1 MTDEGWT
8 LVTVVLGKWILAI
21 VGSRVVGVEHWRML
35 SKKWNLQYIPYEREL
50 VARHWMLCKRKCSI
64 VTGIGRHKAAID
76 VATVSVVEPEKE
88 RERKTDSDRTAKILG
103 PLGVAAMD
111 APRTSSLCVSMGSLG
126 LENDTAGPK
135 TYRNLGLKET
145 YKQNPGN
152 PKVLSLLSSLL
163 ERSIIKN
170 EALLEATQTKDV
182 VTPFHGSRAPTLSI
196 KEYID
201 RIFKYSS
208 CSPSCF
214 VVAQVYIDRF
224 IHCGSVNLTSL
235 SVHRL
240 LITSVMLAAKF
251 IDDAFYNNA
260 YYAKVGG
267 VTTAELNRLEMK
279 FLFGLDFRL
288 HVSVS
293 TFGKYCSELEKEKE
307 VVSCEL
313 QVERL
318 PRVIHAACGLKE
330 NWSTTDN
337 DSGSY
342 ATAEIRI
349 V

>member
-1 MTDEGWT
+1 MT
-8 LVTVVLGKWILAI
+8 A
-21 VGSRVVGVEHWRML
+21 M
-35 SKKWNLQYIPYEREL
+35 EL
-50 VARHWMLCKRKCSI
+50 LY
-64 VTGIGRHKAAID
+64 
-76 VATVSVVEPEKE
+76 
-88 RERKTDSDRTAKILG
+88 KILG
-103 PLGVAAMD
+103 PVCVAAMD
-111 APRTSSLCVSMGSLG
+111 PSRTSSLCVGMGSLG
-126 LENDTAGPK
+126 LESNIPGPK
-135 TYRNLGLKET
+135 TYHNLGLKET
-145 YKQNPGN
+145 FKQNPQN

-182 VTPFHGSRAPTLSI
+182 LTAFHGSKAPTLSI

-214 VVAQVYIDRF
+214 VVAQVYMDRF
-224 IHCGSVNLTSL
+224 VNCGNVNLTSL

-240 LITSVMLAAKF
+240 LITSIMLAAKF

-288 HVSVS
+288 HVSLR
-293 TFGKYCSELEKEKE
+293 TFGKYCSELEKE
-307 VVSCEL
+307 VSCEL

-330 NWSTTDN
+330 KWSSN
-337 DSGSY
+337 DDSDSY
-342 ATAEIRI
+342 ATTEIQI
-349 V
+349 I

>member
-1 MTDEGWT
+1 
-8 LVTVVLGKWILAI
+8 
-21 VGSRVVGVEHWRML
+21 
-35 SKKWNLQYIPYEREL
+35 
-50 VARHWMLCKRKCSI
+50 
-64 VTGIGRHKAAID
+64 
-76 VATVSVVEPEKE
+76 
-88 RERKTDSDRTAKILG
+88 
-103 PLGVAAMD
+103 MD

-126 LENDTAGPK
+126 FENDIPGPK

-182 VTPFHGSRAPTLSI
+182 VTAFHGSRAPTLSI

-224 IHCGSVNLTSL
+224 IHCGNVNLTSL

-288 HVSVS
+288 HVSVG

-307 VVSCEL
+307 VL

-342 ATAEIRI
+342 ATAEIHI

>member
-1 MTDEGWT
+1 
-8 LVTVVLGKWILAI
+8 
-21 VGSRVVGVEHWRML
+21 
-35 SKKWNLQYIPYEREL
+35 
-50 VARHWMLCKRKCSI
+50 
-64 VTGIGRHKAAID
+64 
-76 VATVSVVEPEKE
+76 
-88 RERKTDSDRTAKILG
+88 
-103 PLGVAAMD
+103 MD

-126 LENDTAGPK
+126 LENDMAGPK

-145 YKQNPGN
+145 FKHNPEN

-163 ERSIIKN
+163 ERCVIKN
-170 EALLEATQTKDV
+170 EALLKTTQTKDV
-182 VTPFHGSRAPTLSI
+182 LTAFHGSRAPALTI

-214 VVAQVYIDRF
+214 VVAHVYMDRF
-224 IHCGSVNLTSL
+224 IHCGNVTLTSL

-240 LITSVMLAAKF
+240 LITSIMLAAKF

-267 VTTAELNRLEMK
+267 VTIAELNRLEMK

-288 HVSVS
+288 HVSIG
-293 TFGKYCSELEKEKE
+293 TFGKYCCELEKE
-307 VVSCEL
+307 VSC
-313 QVERL
+313 VERL

-330 NWSTTDN
+330 NWSSND

-342 ATAEIRI
+342 ATAEIHI
-349 V
+349 I